1 MLETKTNFVINLIE
15 FKYRTIYASVTF
27 LLTFLVCFYYKVE
40 LFFLISN
47 FFLRLEDGFIYT
59 SLLDPIL
66 IYLKLAFLFTVIL
79 SIPVIIYIYGFFFIK
94 SFYSF
99 YLRFFIFYTLS
110 IYIIS
115 FLSFI
120 SLSNLVLPVL
130 LDFLV
135 SFQELSGF
143 NSYSLTLQATITQY
157 YTFFFSFLYLF
168 ILLIL
173 IPNLYLSLLFIG
185 VISKDNFLTNKF
197 RKYLYIIVA
206 LIFLL
211 FAPPDFWIQI
221 LILPLIFIVLEVYIY
236 VITFLY
242 VLYFAF

>member
-1 MLETKTNFVINLIE
+1 
-15 FKYRTIYASVTF
+15 
-27 LLTFLVCFYYKVE
+27 
-40 LFFLISN
+40 
-47 FFLRLEDGFIYT
+47 
-59 SLLDPIL
+59 
-66 IYLKLAFLFTVIL
+66 
-79 SIPVIIYIYGFFFIK
+79 
-94 SFYSF
+94 
-99 YLRFFIFYTLS
+99 
-110 IYIIS
+110 
-115 FLSFI
+115 
-120 SLSNLVLPVL
+120 LSNLVLPVL